1 MPLTSIAVRPF
12 VINPRR
18 AHHHR
23 TGGGEY
29 LSLVVITV
37 ADNQPVTVLIDLM
50 GVGVDVGG
58 HLSLQRCGQHL
69 PGTVADD
76 LIQQPA
82 TATTVVLVGAIR
94 IVNYREQGRTFP
106 NQRANA
112 GS

>member
-1 MPLTSIAVRPF
+1 LPLTSIGVNTF
-12 VINPRR
+12 VVDPRR
-18 AHHHR
+18 AHHDR
-23 TGGGEY
+23 TGGGEH
-29 LSLVVITV
+29 LTLLMTTV
-37 ADNQPVTVLIDLM
+37 ADDQPVTVLIDLV

-76 LIQQPA
+76 LIQQRSTA
-82 TATTVVLVGAIR
+82 TAVVLVGAIR